1 MLKEIFEI
9 LSNPILYYVDKSGNS
24 VFRNFSITGD
34 TGLLYRTTIPKA
46 NAGKVLE
53 YRFKLDRNLKLAYLL
68 ITLVLYFIFIH
79 VKYSLIGLLFFE
91 LLWICLLNACRLYC
105 ANLYSSFLSGCIGKF
120 EYTKFNPNIP
130 QSKKD
135 EFAAVYRS
143 KIIVIGIVLVL
154 FFLPALIMQYS
165 MKLNVNAKKNFH
177 QVVKLSDVYFALY
190 PKSLKVYDMRAYAK
204 AMERDYKGSLADY
217 KTVLS
222 LSGKHF
228 GKQDYIRFA
237 NLLFMQKKVTTPT
250 DAVDVFNEYVTKKDL
265 SVLENSQMLWIKSIF
280 KVENNIPEGILQEY
294 DDLINS
300 LDPKDTDNQ
309 FYLSSDK
316 AYILYLMG
324 EYASALEVYN
334 ILVSYAQGNEKQYGK
349 QLPSLLAERGF
360 TKRRMGDTAGAAMDF
375 AMSQISPA
383 ELPKYEP
390 SYTDQE
396 FVVDKF

>member
-1 MLKEIFEI
+1 MLKEIFET
-9 LSNPILYYVDKSGNS
+9 LSNPILYYVDKAGNS
-24 VFRNFSITGD
+24 VFRNYSITGY

-46 NAGKVLE
+46 NAGKILE
-53 YRFKLDRNLKLAYLL
+53 YRLMLDRYLKISYVF
-68 ITLVLYFIFIH
+68 IPVILYFIFIH
-79 VKYSLIGLLFFE
+79 VKFSLFGLLFFE
-91 LLWICLLNACRLYC
+91 FLWLVLVNSCRLYC
-105 ANLYSSFLSGCIGKF
+105 SYLYNVFLARNLGKF
-120 EYTKFNPNIP
+120 EYTKFAPNVP
-130 QSKKD
+130 KAKKE

-143 KIIVIGIVLVL
+143 KIAVISIIIVLFL
-154 FFLPALIMQYS
+154 FPAFIMQYV
-165 MKLNVNAKKNFH
+165 MKLSVNAKKNFH

-190 PKSLKVYDMRAYAK
+190 PKSQKVYDMRAYAR
-204 AMERDYKGSLADY
+204 AMERDYKGSLSDY
-217 KTVLS
+217 KMVLE

-228 GKQDYIRFA
+228 GKQDYVRFA

-265 SVLENSQMLWIKSIF
+265 SILETSQMLWIKSIF
-280 KVENNIPEGILQEY
+280 KVENNIPEGIVQEY
-294 DDLINS
+294 DDLISS
-300 LDPKDTDNQ
+300 LDSKDTDNQ

-334 ILVSYAQGNEKQYGK
+334 MLVSYAQGNQKQYGK
-349 QLPSLLAERGF
+349 QLVSLLAERGF
-360 TKRRMGDTAGAAMDF
+360 TKKHMGDTAGAAMDF